1 MKNVTITEKKLLE
14 LLNKYLKANSEARRL
29 QTDFENAL
37 AAFSGIEREELS
49 MVMDTYIDFDIAG
62 VPSATLIDL
71 KKIIAQST
79 KQGWGSLI

>member
-1 MKNVTITEKKLLE
+1 MKNVKITEKKLLE
-14 LLNKYLKANSEARRL
+14 LLNKYLKANSESRRL

-62 VPSATLIDL
+62 TPSATMVELEQ
-71 KKIIAQST
+71 IIIQST
-79 KQGWGSLI
+79 KPGWGSLI